1 MGSSSSKQTSTGTLT
16 SNAPKSLE
24 NNIDKNKL
32 PSLNREKVLG
42 ARVPASVQGVT
53 NGKQLLTINFDGKEH
68 KVTIPAG
75 LKAGDAFKFNVK
87 YSEGDKVYTSTL
99 PSLPGMEIVE
109 AYPVIFGSVSL
120 SHRGGHMGAGNVSEL
135 MNDAKEKLIE
145 QCMKVNC
152 NAVLGISFTV
162 TNDSSGER
170 GEYKIVLVT
179 CCGTPC
185 VVQSL
190 AERNASSSSSGSRV
204 VASSVP
210 LAPSAPYIPTV
221 VAESI

>member
-1 MGSSSSKQTSTGTLT
+1 MGSSQSKQTATGTLT
-16 SNAPKSLE
+16 SAAPKPLE
-24 NNIDKNKL
+24 NNIDKDKL

-53 NGKQLLTINFDGKEH
+53 NGKQLLTIKFDGKEH

-120 SHRGGHMGAGNVSEL
+120 SHHGGHMGAGNVSEL

-162 TNDSSGER
+162 TNDSSGEHGR
-170 GEYKIVLVT
+170 YKVVLVT

-190 AERNASSSSSGSRV
+190 EERNASSSSGSRV
-204 VASSVP
+204 VSSSVP
-210 LAPSAPYIPTV
+210 VAPSAPYIPTV

>member
-1 MGSSSSKQTSTGTLT
+1 MGSSSSKQTSYGTLQ
-16 SNAPKSLE
+16 SAEPKPLE
-24 NNIDKNKL
+24 NNIDKQKL

-53 NGKQLLTINFDGKEH
+53 NGKQLLTIKFDGMEH
-68 KVTIPAG
+68 KVTIPPG
-75 LKAGDAFKFNVK
+75 LKAGDAFKFNVN
-87 YSEGDKVYTSTL
+87 YAESDKVYTSTL

-109 AYPVIFGSVSL
+109 AHPMIFGSVSL
-120 SHRGGHMGAGNVSEL
+120 SHQGGHMGAGNVSEL

-162 TNDSSGER
+162 TNDSSGEHGR
-170 GEYKIVLVT
+170 YKVVLVT

-190 AERNASSSSSGSRV
+190 EERNASTSSGNRV

-210 LAPSAPYIPTV
+210 VAPSAPYIPTV

>member
-16 SNAPKSLE
+16 SNSPKPLE
-24 NNIDKNKL
+24 SNIDKQKL

-68 KVTIPAG
+68 KVTIPPG

-109 AYPVIFGSVSL
+109 AKPVIFGSVSL

-190 AERNASSSSSGSRV
+190 EERNASTSTGSRV
-204 VASSVP
+204 VAASMPV
-210 LAPSAPYIPTV
+210 APSAPYIPTV